1 MNSNLPED
9 FVDIPRHKAEC
20 ALVDVDM
27 EVLNTAFNNRFT
39 PLATMARNMAAY
51 LKRTR
56 GVDTNNLLPGKRM
69 ANRAQVKNL
78 PKSQITWV
86 T

>member
-9 FVDIPRHKAEC
+9 FVDIPKHKAEC

-39 PLATMARNMAAY
+39 PSATMARNMAAY

-56 GVDTNNLLPGKRM
+56 GIDTNNLLPGKRM
-69 ANRAQVKNL
+69 AN
-78 PKSQITWV
+78 
-86 T
+86 